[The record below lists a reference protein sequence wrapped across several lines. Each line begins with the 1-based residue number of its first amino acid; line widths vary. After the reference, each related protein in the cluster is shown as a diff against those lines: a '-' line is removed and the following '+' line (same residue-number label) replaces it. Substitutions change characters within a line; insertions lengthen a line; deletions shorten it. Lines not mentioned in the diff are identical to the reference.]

1 MVCDAKLH
9 TILWRV
15 MSMKLNIGKKTAG
28 LEMTLN
34 REKISSTIFSKQ
46 FSKLTEVMSKGEL
59 HYLQ

>member
-1 MVCDAKLH
+1 MLKQHFIAPVCDAKSH

-34 REKISSTIFSKQ
+34 REK
-46 FSKLTEVMSKGEL
+46 M
-59 HYLQ
+59 